1 MQLYSYFYNSWEKK
15 KNNVLFYVQIYV
27 LEITLFF
34 SEKLL
39 SLDTFILLRITTNDE
54 TKFGEFPWMVA
65 VLEGRHS
72 IL

>member
-15 KNNVLFYVQIYV
+15 NNVLFYVQIYD

-34 SEKLL
+34 SEKLYY
-39 SLDTFILLRITTNDE
+39 TFILLRITTNDE